1 VLEGKRI
8 VVTGVA
14 TTNSIA
20 FAIARGAQLA
30 GAEVVLTSFGRMRSI
45 TARTAKRL
53 PEPADVLELDV
64 DRQEDFDALTAELR
78 SRWGRVD
85 GAVHSVAFA
94 PQDALGGNFV
104 DAPVE
109 SATAAFRISAFSLA
123 ALARSLAPLFPR
135 PGEDGAGAGGSIVAI
150 DFDATVAW
158 PSYDWMGVAKAAL
171 ESVGRYLARDL
182 GPIGARV
189 NLVAAGPLRTLAA
202 SGVPGFAQLEHLWQA
217 RAPLGWDSS
226 DAEPI
231 ASAVAFLLS
240 DQARGITGEILHVD
254 GGFHAVGTESP
265 EARAALEGVAGNGA
279 APEPQAA
286 PAAAPAA

>member
-1 VLEGKRI
+1 MLEGKRI

-20 FAIARGAQLA
+20 FTIAREAQLA
-30 GAEVVLTSFGRMRSI
+30 GAEIVLTSFGRVRSI

-53 PEPADVLELDV
+53 PEPVDVLELDV
-64 DRQEDFDALTAELR
+64 DRQEDFEALTEELR

-85 GAVHSVAFA
+85 GAVHSIAFA
-94 PQDALGGNFV
+94 PPDALGGRFV
-104 DAPVE
+104 DAPVD
-109 SATAAFRISAFSLA
+109 SAMAAVRISAFSLA
-123 ALARSLAPLFPR
+123 ALGRSLAPLFPR
-135 PGEDGAGAGGSIVAI
+135 PGENGARAGGSIVAI

-158 PSYDWMGVAKAAL
+158 PSYDWMGVSKAAL

-202 SGVPGFAQLEHLWQA
+202 SGVPGFAQLERLWRA
-217 RAPLGWDSS
+217 RAPLGWDGG
-226 DAEPI
+226 DAGPVAE
-231 ASAVAFLLS
+231 AVAFLLS
-240 DQARGITGEILHVD
+240 DHSRAITGEILHVD

-265 EARAALEGVAGNGA
+265 EARLALEDGAANGA
-279 APEPQAA
+279 PPEPE
-286 PAAAPAA
+286 PASASSTV